1 MVMRLHL
8 FLFSQCCDF
17 NKPDGYDAQHH
28 KGNGQHYF
36 CIDGCRPDVLEPL
49 NNRSTLLKHLL
60 SGRIE
65 KINSFFPGP

>member
-1 MVMRLHL
+1 
-8 FLFSQCCDF
+8 
-17 NKPDGYDAQHH
+17 
-28 KGNGQHYF
+28 
-36 CIDGCRPDVLEPL
+36 L